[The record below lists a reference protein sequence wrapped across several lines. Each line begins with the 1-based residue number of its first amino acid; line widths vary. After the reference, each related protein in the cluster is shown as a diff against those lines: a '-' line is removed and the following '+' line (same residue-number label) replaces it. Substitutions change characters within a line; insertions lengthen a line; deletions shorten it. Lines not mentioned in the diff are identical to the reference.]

1 MKNLTPEQI
10 KFIDTYLKKS
20 GVEFLDVRVEMI
32 DHVASAIEENLEEDR
47 ARNFY
52 EVFKTYMIKNKKSLL
67 KSANS
72 VKWSVDRKVL
82 LSIRK
87 ELYSIP
93 VLLIGGGIM
102 TTLVNIDIAQLEKN
116 LWFQISCAAGIFT
129 AYLIPVVLYIKQKI
143 SFLNRLSMYA
153 YLINYLFFL
162 LLSNVEIPADW
173 LGVFYGLLV
182 WVNLGILL
190 TAFKMSAYYKKQ
202 FASI

>member
-1 MKNLTPEQI
+1 MKNLTPEEI
-10 KFIDTYLKKS
+10 KFIDTYLKNS

-32 DHVASAIEENLEEDR
+32 DHVASAIEEKLEKDK
-47 ARNFY
+47 AGNFY
-52 EVFKTYMIKNKKSLL
+52 ETFKSYMIKNKKSLL

-82 LSIRK
+82 LSIKK
-87 ELYSIP
+87 ELFKIP
-93 VLLIGGGIM
+93 VLLVGAGIM
-102 TTLVNIDIAQLEKN
+102 TTLLNVDIAQLEKN
-116 LWFQISCAAGIFT
+116 LWFQISCAAGIFI
-129 AYLIPVVLYIKQKI
+129 AYLIPVVLSIKQKI
-143 SFLNRLSMYA
+143 SFLNRLSIYA

-173 LGVFYGLLV
+173 LGGFYGLLV